1 MSTTPEPTENKE
13 MEPETT
19 PVVETTPAPEP
30 QAEPAAPRKK
40 TGKGGIIM
48 DCLLVLVLVGALGA
62 GAWFIKQELDKYN
75 VPSPMEVAQ
84 NEYLELCKQ
93 HEELQA
99 AAYKA
104 DELIRMRSR
113 IAGLEG
119 QIIDTRRQIADIRNS
134 VKEEAARA
142 RSLQREIRQEDKTS
156 RAVARS
162 LMIGLPIGNAATSNG
177 RAYPDAVIHR
187 LKAGS
192 ITLRHP
198 AGQATFPLSNLVKD
212 NLPDIVRYALGIDD
226 MVDMS
231 DFDKA
236 PKRRKGGKLIAPRTA
251 PVQSSTPADYE
262 PAQTAPVVN
271 TQAPDASSAT
281 PAGGLMPEGSNDT
294 SWQAPDAPLPIAE
307 P

>member
-1 MSTTPEPTENKE
+1 
-13 MEPETT
+13 
-19 PVVETTPAPEP
+19 
-30 QAEPAAPRKK
+30 
-40 TGKGGIIM
+40 M
-48 DCLLVLVLVGALGA
+48 DTLLVLVLVGVLGA

-93 HEELQA
+93 HEQLQE

-104 DELIRMRSR
+104 DEQIRMRSR
-113 IAGLEG
+113 ISGLEG
-119 QIIDTRRQIADIRNS
+119 QIIDIKRQIAEIRNAIG
-134 VKEEAARA
+134 EDEAQL

-177 RAYPDAVIHR
+177 RAYPNAIIHR

-236 PKRRKGGKLIAPRTA
+236 PKRRKGKLITPRK
-251 PVQSSTPADYE
+251 TPAHEPAATDYE
-262 PAQTAPVVN
+262 SESAAPVVN
-271 TQAPDASSAT
+271 TQAPAPAT
-281 PAGGLMPEGSNDT
+281 KNTGKLTPENSSND